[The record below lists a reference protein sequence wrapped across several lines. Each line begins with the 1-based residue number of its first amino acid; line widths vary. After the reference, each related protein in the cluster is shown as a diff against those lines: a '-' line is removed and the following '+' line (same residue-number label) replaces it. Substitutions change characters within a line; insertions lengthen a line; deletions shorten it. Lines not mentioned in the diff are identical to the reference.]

1 MEAVPG
7 LKVIESCLTC
17 HLRAGRLFCDLP
29 EDALAALERI
39 RENSVV
45 TAHSMIFREGEK
57 ARGVYVLCSG
67 KAKLSTNSKDGK
79 TIILRI
85 AEEGEVLGLSA
96 TVSGIEYEISAECI
110 EPARLNFISSEKFIA
125 FLNEY
130 GEVCLRVAKLL
141 SNSYQS
147 AYEEIRS
154 LGLSNSVSQ
163 RLAKLL
169 LERAERENSGST
181 SNQLRF
187 HLPFSH
193 EEISQMIGTSRE
205 TVTRLLTGFK
215 NKQLIKMTGATVLI
229 PNRKALAEMVNS

>member
-1 MEAVPG
+1 MQ
-7 LKVIESCLTC
+7 
-17 HLRAGRLFCDLP
+17 RF
-29 EDALAALERI
+29 ERI
-39 RENSVV
+39 RETSVV
-45 TAHSMIFREGEK
+45 AAHSTIFSEGDK

-79 TIILRI
+79 TIILKI

-96 TVSGIEYEISAECI
+96 TVSAIPYEISAETI
-110 EPARLNFISSEKFIA
+110 EPARLNFISSRNFMA
-125 FLNEY
+125 FLNEH
-130 GEVCLRVAKLL
+130 GEACLRVAKLL

-169 LERAERENSGST
+169 LERAERENSGSN
-181 SNQLRF
+181 SNQVKF

-205 TVTRLLTGFK
+205 TVTRLLSDFK
-215 NKQLIKMTGATVLI
+215 NKQLIQMSGATVLI
-229 PNRKALAEMVNS
+229 PDRKALAEMVNS

>member
-1 MEAVPG
+1 MQAFPG

-29 EDALAALERI
+29 ADALATLERI
-39 RENSVV
+39 RETSVV
-45 TAHSMIFREGEK
+45 PSHSPVFREGEQP
-57 ARGVYVLCSG
+57 RGVYVLCSG

-79 TIILRI
+79 TIILKI

-96 TVSGIEYEISAECI
+96 TVSAIPYEISAETI
-110 EPARLNFISSEKFIA
+110 EPARLNFISTQKFMK
-125 FLNEY
+125 FLNEH
-130 GEVCLRVAKLL
+130 GEACLRVAKLL
-141 SNSYQS
+141 SNNYQS

-169 LERAERENSGST
+169 LERAERANAGSN
-181 SNQLRF
+181 SNQMKF

-193 EEISQMIGTSRE
+193 EEISQMIGASRE
-205 TVTRLLTGFK
+205 TVTRLLNDFR
-215 NKQLIKMTGATVLI
+215 NKRLIQMNGATVLI
-229 PNRKALAEMVNS
+229 PDRRSLADMVNS

>member
-1 MEAVPG
+1 MQAVPG

-17 HLRAGRLFCDLP
+17 HLRAGRVFCDLP
-29 EDALAALERI
+29 ADALATLENI
-39 RENSVV
+39 RETSVV
-45 TAHSMIFREGEK
+45 AARSTIFREGEK

-79 TIILRI
+79 TIILKI

-96 TVSGIEYEISAECI
+96 TVSAMPYEISAETI
-110 EPARLNFISSEKFIA
+110 EPARLNFISSGKFMT
-125 FLNEY
+125 FLNEH
-130 GEVCLRVAKLL
+130 GEACLRVAKLL

-154 LGLSNSVSQ
+154 LGLSNSISQ

-169 LERAERENSGST
+169 LERAERENAGNV
-181 SNQLRF
+181 SNQLKF

-215 NKQLIKMTGATVLI
+215 NKRLIQMNGATVLI
-229 PNRKALAEMVNS
+229 IDRRALADTVNS

>member
-1 MEAVPG
+1 MQPVPG

-29 EDALAALERI
+29 ADALAALEKI
-39 RENSVV
+39 RETSAVAGDS
-45 TAHSMIFREGEK
+45 TIFREGEK

-67 KAKLSTNSKDGK
+67 KAKLSTNSREGK
-79 TIILRI
+79 TIILKI

-96 TVSGIEYEISAECI
+96 TVSAIPYEISAQAI
-110 EPARLNFISSEKFIA
+110 EPTRLNFISSRNFMV

-130 GEVCLRVAKLL
+130 GEACLRVAKLL

-169 LERAERENSGST
+169 LERAERENSGSA
-181 SNQLRF
+181 SNQVRF

-205 TVTRLLTGFK
+205 TVTRLLGGFK
-215 NKQLIKMTGATVLI
+215 HKHLIQMTGATVLI
-229 PNRKALAEMVNS
+229 TDRRALADIVNS

>member
-1 MEAVPG
+1 MHAVPG

-29 EDALAALERI
+29 NDALAALENI
-39 RENSVV
+39 RETSVV
-45 TAHSMIFREGEK
+45 PSHSTIFQEGQR
-57 ARGVYVLCSG
+57 ARGVYVLCTG

-79 TIILRI
+79 TIILKI

-96 TVSGIEYEISAECI
+96 TVSAIPYEISAETI
-110 EPARLNFISSEKFIA
+110 EPARLNFISSRNFMK
-125 FLNEY
+125 FLNEH
-130 GEVCLRVAKLL
+130 GEACLRVAKLL

-169 LERAERENSGST
+169 LERAERENAGSSG
-181 SNQLRF
+181 NQVKF

-205 TVTRLLTGFK
+205 TVTRLLSDFK
-215 NKQLIKMTGATVLI
+215 GKRLIQMSGATVLI
-229 PNRKALAEMVNS
+229 PDRRALAEMV

>member
-1 MEAVPG
+1 MQAVPG

-29 EDALAALERI
+29 ADALAALERI
-39 RENSVV
+39 RETSVV
-45 TAHSMIFREGEK
+45 ASHSAIFREGEE
-57 ARGVYVLCSG
+57 ARGVYVLCTG

-79 TIILRI
+79 TIILKI

-96 TVSGIEYEISAECI
+96 TVSAIPYEISAETI
-110 EPARLNFISSEKFIA
+110 EPTRLNFISSRSFMR
-125 FLNEY
+125 FLNEH
-130 GEVCLRVAKLL
+130 GEACLRVAKLL

-169 LERAERENSGST
+169 LERAERENAGNS
-181 SNQLRF
+181 SNHLKL

-205 TVTRLLTGFK
+205 TVTRLLSDFR
-215 NKQLIKMTGATVLI
+215 NKRLIQMNGATVLI
-229 PNRKALAEMVNS
+229 SDRRALADMVNS

>member
-1 MEAVPG
+1 MQPVPG

-29 EDALAALERI
+29 ADALAALENI
-39 RENSVV
+39 RETSVV
-45 TAHSMIFREGEK
+45 AGHSTIFTEGEK

-79 TIILRI
+79 TIILKI

-96 TVSGIEYEISAECI
+96 TVSTIAYDISAETT
-110 EPARLNFISSEKFIA
+110 EPARLNVISSGNFMA
-125 FLNEY
+125 FLNNH
-130 GEVCLRVAKLL
+130 GEACLRVAKLL

-147 AYEEIRS
+147 AYEEIRL
-154 LGLSNSVSQ
+154 LGLSNSIAQ

-169 LERAERENSGST
+169 LERAESENAGSM
-181 SNQLRF
+181 SNQVRL

-193 EEISQMIGTSRE
+193 
-205 TVTRLLTGFK
+205 
-215 NKQLIKMTGATVLI
+215 
-229 PNRKALAEMVNS
+229 

>member
-29 EDALAALERI
+29 PDALAALEKI
-39 RENSVV
+39 RETTVV
-45 TAHSMIFREGEK
+45 KAHSTIFSEGQK
-57 ARGVYVLCSG
+57 PRGVYVLCSG
-67 KAKLSTNSKDGK
+67 KAKLSTNSKDGR
-79 TIILRI
+79 TIILKI

-96 TVSGIEYEISAECI
+96 TVSGIEYEISAETI
-110 EPARLNFISSEKFIA
+110 EPARLNFISSANFMA
-125 FLNEY
+125 FLNNY
-130 GEVCLRVAKLL
+130 GEACLRVAKLL

-154 LGLSNSVSQ
+154 LGLSNTVSQ

-169 LERAERENSGST
+169 LERAERENSGSG
-181 SNQLRF
+181 NQLRF

-215 NKQLIKMTGATVLI
+215 NKQLIKISGATVLI
-229 PNRKALAEMVNS
+229 PDRKALAEMVNS